1 MAKKKSWQRELIE
14 DIVVIALALVI
25 FWGSGI
31 ALQLYLGTPTPF
43 LAVESESM
51 EPTLYRGDLIIL
63 QSVDPNTLQV
73 GDIIVF
79 DFGSLDV
86 PVVHRI
92 IHIENTSGYLE
103 FTTMGDNNPGPDP
116 EERIAGDIHGK
127 VIGSVRYFGYVT
139 LLLLLPGGIVTI
151 FLIIMFFVLLSFLC
165 DSFTKKP
172 DSEEVE
178 ENHLSKPD

>member
-14 DIVVIALALVI
+14 DVVIITLALVI
-25 FWGSGI
+25 FWGSGV
-31 ALQLYLGTPTPF
+31 ALQLYLGTSTPF

-63 QSVDPNTLQV
+63 RAVDPNTLQV

-103 FTTMGDNNPGPDP
+103 FTTKGDNNPGPDP
-116 EERIAGDIHGK
+116 EARVASDIHGK
-127 VIGSVRYFGYVT
+127 VIGSIRYFGYVT

-151 FLIIMFFVLLSFLC
+151 FLIIMFFVILSFLC

-178 ENHLSKPD
+178 EKRSLKPE